1 MESHG
6 IMRVLQYAEQ
16 FQSGYMNPKAKPK
29 VFLDKKGFN
38 KVEIPGER
46 ERLNRKNSD
55 GNIKV
60 PEKTWKQILEL
71 HKSL

>member
-1 MESHG
+1 
-6 IMRVLQYAEQ
+6 
-16 FQSGYMNPKAKPK
+16 MNPKAKPK

-46 ERLNRKNSD
+46 ERLNRKNSN

-60 PEKTWKQILEL
+60 PEKT
-71 HKSL
+71 